1 MIVQYFTGTY
11 PWWDDNSLSKP
22 SKTLFMDK
30 YENAT
35 SSWVNATCE
44 VVALDFESATLQ
56 WTNLTVNNNNT
67 YYRIQ
72 VNGGYQYFFTDTIT
86 YDNLTTNPVQTL
98 TLRLDKWGTC
108 CSNLQSDFSTWDTQ
122 VLAVNKEVNLYAFWG
137 YAYSNLS
144 SYTFFKKVYP
154 QHQNIQLIKYG
165 NNQHPYYEQYINQA
179 NAGIQTNGSY
189 YYYYKINFLV
199 TAFNNT
205 PEATTNTQ
213 LHGNYKDYYT
223 TQTTY
228 TDTQLNIITKFD
240 DWAFQQLPFVS
251 FSPVVTWNESNYIN
265 NDVAPVYF
273 IVKCSF
279 PLLLSFSTDKD
290 IGLIQLPFCLE
301 NKGLNVTYEGNVTN
315 NYWLTTG
322 TAYYEAWSG
331 GYWQLLHNDNTNA
344 NQYGTT
350 FPTYFVLANGVNI
363 NSTFGYQSGQVN
375 NIELD
380 ANMFSLIM
388 KNGWNDFIS
397 EEPFS
402 LSQRGYQI
410 SPFLIMYPYL
420 WNFYAWNWSYM
431 GQQVSYNIS
440 YVNNIFNLWPIINK
454 NGMNNPNAFNI
465 VFSANYPNLSLN
477 FYAEDNVIG
486 NSNTPIG
493 QINLSTAQ
501 SPNTTNPQATV
512 LTNESKIINNAT
524 TLKNLDIAT
533 ASLNYAGGLG
543 LQTLLNPFSAIT
555 NAINVGLDVDR
566 INLNYSSSFGTAKQY
581 SLAHQNT
588 LQTAGDNLGN
598 PDNLFTFWQSVPAL
612 NDIQTMIGDVD
623 KYGYLYNQWDK
634 FNNLFGNYY
643 HNYIKL
649 SQNADILIY
658 KNAVLLIK
666 SWQNYL
672 IQQLING
679 TVIWSNYMPDG
690 SVSFVDSWQLYNDC
704 MNNKEK
710 FWDMKNWDTNYHAN
724 FKVEYSVSN
733 LTVFNAFSIQKP
745 TLVKPEKVKEES
757 KEKPKEK
764 DKPQDANIFVWKKL

>member
-1 MIVQYFTGTY
+1 MIVQYFIGTY

-22 SKTLFMDK
+22 SKTLFMNK
-30 YENAT
+30 YENAS
-35 SSWVNATCE
+35 SSWVNANCE
-44 VVALDFESATLQ
+44 VVALDYESATLQ
-56 WTNLTVNNNNT
+56 VNNQVTNNNNT
-67 YYRIQ
+67 YWRIQ
-72 VNGGYQYFFTDTIT
+72 VNNGYQYFFTDTIT

-144 SYTFFKKVYP
+144 SYTFLKKVYP

-165 NNQHPYYEQYINQA
+165 DNQHPYYEQNSNQA
-179 NAGIQTNGSY
+179 NAGIETNGSY

-205 PEATTNTQ
+205 PEATTNTE

-228 TDTQLNIITKFD
+228 TDTQLNIITRFD

-251 FSPVVTWNESNYIN
+251 FSPVVTWSESNYIN

-273 IVKCSF
+273 IVKWSF

-301 NKGLNVTYEGNVTN
+301 NKSLNSTYEGNVTN

-322 TAYYEAWSG
+322 TAYYQAWSG

-344 NQYGTT
+344 NQYGIT
-350 FPTYFVLANGVNI
+350 FPTYFVLANGINI

-375 NIELD
+375 NIEID

-402 LSQRGYQI
+402 FSQQGYQL
-410 SPFLIMYPYL
+410 SPFFIMYPYL

-431 GQQVSYNIS
+431 GQQVSYNLS
-440 YVNNIFNLWPIINK
+440 YVNNVFNLWPIINK
-454 NGMNNPNAFNI
+454 NGMNNPNNFNI

-501 SPNTTNPQATV
+501 LPNTTNPQATF

-524 TLKNLDIAT
+524 SLKNLDIAT
-533 ASLNYAGGLG
+533 ASLSYAGGLG

-566 INLNYSSSFGTAKQY
+566 INLNYSNSFGTAKQY
-581 SLAHQNT
+581 SLSHQNT

-623 KYGYLYNQWDK
+623 KYGYMYNQWDK
-634 FNNLFGNYY
+634 FKNLFGNYY

-658 KNAVLLIK
+658 QNAVLLIK
-666 SWQNYL
+666 SWQQYL

-679 TVIWSNYMPDG
+679 TVIWNNYMPDG

-704 MNNKEK
+704 MNNKEN

-724 FKVEYSVSN
+724 FKAEYSVSN
-733 LTVFNAFSIQKP
+733 LTTFSTFNIQKP
-745 TLVKPEKVKEES
+745 TLVKPEKVKEE
-757 KEKPKEK
+757 PKEK
-764 DKPQDANIFVWKKL
+764 DKPQDANIFLWKKL